1 MAKNAEETRVAGT
14 GSIYI
19 AAHGAAI
26 PSSWDDAIPSAYA
39 ELGYTNEDGVTF
51 KDEPTIDRKTA
62 WQSFYPIRILETARM
77 ASAAFSLEQW
87 NADTLKVAAG
97 GGTVSTA
104 GTGSK
109 FTPHA
114 AGTVAEW
121 TVIIDIVDGTI
132 TDRYVIPKAMTVS
145 GLETALNRTD
155 LAELPVE
162 LEALGVD
169 GDDPWYMY
177 TSDTTAFAP

>member
-1 MAKNAEETRVAGT
+1 
-14 GSIYI
+14 
-19 AAHGAAI
+19 
-26 PSSWDDAIPSAYA
+26 
-39 ELGYTNEDGVTF
+39 
-51 KDEPTIDRKTA
+51 
-62 WQSFYPIRILETARM
+62 M

-155 LAELPVE
+155 LAELAVE

-169 GDDPWYMY
+169 GDDPWYMF

>member
-1 MAKNAEETRVAGT
+1 MAPSPRPAPA
-14 GSIYI
+14 
-19 AAHGAAI
+19 
-26 PSSWDDAIPSAYA
+26 PSS
-39 ELGYTNEDGVTF
+39 
-51 KDEPTIDRKTA
+51 R
-62 WQSFYPIRILETARM
+62 R
-77 ASAAFSLEQW
+77 
-87 NADTLKVAAG
+87 
-97 GGTVSTA
+97 
-104 GTGSK
+104 
-109 FTPHA
+109 TPPVDA

-155 LAELPVE
+155 LAELAVE

-169 GDDPWYMY
+169 GDDPWYMF